1 MLKYIPSGADETT
14 PSRSEYFSW
23 INNTNEGA
31 TEAMTLANLNFFAF
45 LRETFSM
52 QLDIY
57 AFDAGAIDGKGFY
70 GRTDSPRFR
79 KQFPHGL
86 ALLAG
91 IAAET
96 GTRLGVWGG
105 PDGFG
110 TTDEEAQSRIDQMVE
125 LCQKFHFALFK
136 FDSVCGTLRPKKEK
150 YFIRMMQECR
160 RYSPDLI

>member
-86 ALLAG
+86 KPARVSAYGAVRMASVLLMKRRRAVLIRWLSSAG
-91 IAAET
+91 NFISHYSNS
-96 GTRLGVWGG
+96 TRSAV
-105 PDGFG
+105 
-110 TTDEEAQSRIDQMVE
+110 R
-125 LCQKFHFALFK
+125 
-136 FDSVCGTLRPKKEK
+136 FDRKKKNTL
-150 YFIRMMQECR
+150 
-160 RYSPDLI
+160 SA